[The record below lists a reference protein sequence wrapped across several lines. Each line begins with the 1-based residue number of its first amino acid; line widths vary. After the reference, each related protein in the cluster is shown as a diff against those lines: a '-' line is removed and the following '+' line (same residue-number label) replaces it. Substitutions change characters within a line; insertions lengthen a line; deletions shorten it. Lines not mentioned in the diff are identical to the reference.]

1 MVEEINW
8 RNLNASQLEEEYSPS
23 SVIGGNYLPFIHEY
37 IKRSDD
43 VASSNSIIECF
54 YGPMQSNS
62 VDLILPENT
71 PKDKPFP
78 LLVFIHGGYWQE
90 LSKKESL
97 FAAKDILSEG
107 IAFAAVD
114 YTLCPNVTIQAIVDE
129 CVMALRYLQSI
140 GSKYNFD
147 PNKIILAG
155 SSAGAH
161 LASMCVLE
169 GMKAKNDSS
178 LRIASTILVSG
189 IYELEPIIQTSINDA
204 IKMNRTVA
212 NSMSPMLKDLENF
225 PDTLIVWGENE
236 TAEFKGQSN
245 VFSKKLIE
253 FGVNVKA
260 FEVPSR
266 NHFDVILDL
275 TNRNTLLGYEFYK
288 LIAKVKS

>member
-1 MVEEINW
+1 
-8 RNLNASQLEEEYSPS
+8 
-23 SVIGGNYLPFIHEY
+23 
-37 IKRSDD
+37 
-43 VASSNSIIECF
+43 
-54 YGPMQSNS
+54 
-62 VDLILPENT
+62 
-71 PKDKPFP
+71 
-78 LLVFIHGGYWQE
+78 
-90 LSKKESL
+90 
-97 FAAKDILSEG
+97 
-107 IAFAAVD
+107 
-114 YTLCPNVTIQAIVDE
+114 
-129 CVMALRYLQSI
+129 
-140 GSKYNFD
+140 
-147 PNKIILAG
+147 
-155 SSAGAH
+155 
-161 LASMCVLE
+161 MCVLE

-275 TNRNTLLGYEFYK
+275 TNRNTLLGCEFYK

>member
-1 MVEEINW
+1 MVEDLNW
-8 RNLNASQLEEEYSPS
+8 QNLNAEQLEEEYSPS
-23 SVIGGNYLPFIHEY
+23 SVIGGNYLPFINEY

-43 VASSNSIIECF
+43 VASSNIIIECF

-71 PKDKPFP
+71 PKDKPVP
-78 LLVFIHGGYWQE
+78 LLVFLHGGYWQE

-114 YTLCPNVTIQAIVDE
+114 YTLCPHVTIREIVDE
-129 CVMALRYLQSI
+129 CIRALRYLKSI

-147 PNKIILAG
+147 PNKIVLAG

-169 GMKAKNDSS
+169 AMKAKDNSS

-189 IYELEPIIQTSINDA
+189 VYELEPIIQTSINDA
-204 IKMNRTVA
+204 IKMDRAVA

-236 TAEFKGQSN
+236 TAEFKGQSSK
-245 VFSKKLIE
+245 FSKKLVEYGIR
-253 FGVNVKA
+253 VKA

-275 TNRNTLLGYEFYK
+275 TKRDTVLGEEFYK
-288 LIAKVKS
+288 LITKVKS

>member
-1 MVEEINW
+1 MVEEVNW
-8 RNLNASQLEEEYSPS
+8 RNLNAAQLEEEYSPS

-54 YGPMQSNS
+54 YGPMKSNS

-71 PKDKPFP
+71 PKDKPVP

-114 YTLCPNVTIQAIVDE
+114 YTLCPNVTIQEIVDE

-140 GSKYNFD
+140 GPKYNFD
-147 PNKIILAG
+147 PNKIVLAG

-169 GMKAKNDSS
+169 GMKAKDNSP

-204 IKMNRTVA
+204 IKMDRTVA

-253 FGVNVKA
+253 FGVSVKA

-275 TNRNTLLGYEFYK
+275 TKRNTLLGYEFYK

>member
-1 MVEEINW
+1 MVVDLNW
-8 RNLNASQLEEEYSPS
+8 QNLNAEQLEEEYSPS
-23 SVIGGNYLPFIHEY
+23 SVIGGNYLPYINEY

-43 VASSNSIIECF
+43 VASSNIIIECF
-54 YGPMQSNS
+54 YGPMESNS
-62 VDLILPENT
+62 IDLILLENIT
-71 PKDKPFP
+71 EDKPVP

-107 IAFAAVD
+107 MAFAAID
-114 YTLCPNVTIQAIVDE
+114 YTLCPEVTIGEIVNE
-129 CVMALRYLQSI
+129 CIGALRYLKSI
-140 GSKYNFD
+140 GPKYNFD
-147 PNKIILAG
+147 PNKIVLAG

-169 GMKAKNDSS
+169 SIKAKDNSS

-189 IYELEPIIQTSINDA
+189 VYELEPIIQTSINDA
-204 IKMNRTVA
+204 IKMDRSVA
-212 NSMSPMLKDLENF
+212 ISMSPMLKELKDF

-236 TAEFKGQSN
+236 TAEFKGQSSK
-245 VFSKKLIE
+245 FSKKLVEYGIR
-253 FGVNVKA
+253 VKA

-275 TNRNTLLGYEFYK
+275 TKRDTVLGEEFYK
-288 LIAKVKS
+288 LITKVKS

>member
-1 MVEEINW
+1 MVEDLNW
-8 RNLNASQLEEEYSPS
+8 QNLNAEQLEEEYSPS
-23 SVIGGNYLPFIHEY
+23 SVIGGNYLPFIQEY
-37 IKRSDD
+37 IERSDD

-54 YGPMQSNS
+54 YGPIQSNS
-62 VDLILPENT
+62 IDLILPENIT
-71 PKDKPFP
+71 EDKPVP

-107 IAFAAVD
+107 MAFAAID
-114 YTLCPNVTIQAIVDE
+114 YTLCPEVTIGEIVNE
-129 CVMALRYLQSI
+129 CIGALRYLKSI
-140 GSKYNFD
+140 GPKYNFD
-147 PNKIILAG
+147 PNKIVLAG

-169 GMKAKNDSS
+169 SIKAKDNSS

-189 IYELEPIIQTSINDA
+189 VYELEPLIQTSINDA
-204 IKMNRTVA
+204 IKMDRSVA
-212 NSMSPMLKDLENF
+212 ISMSPMLKDLEDF

-236 TAEFKGQSN
+236 TAEFKGQSSK
-245 VFSKKLIE
+245 FSKKLVEYGIS
-253 FGVNVKA
+253 VKA

-275 TNRNTLLGYEFYK
+275 TKRDTVLGEEFYK
-288 LIAKVKS
+288 LITKVKS